1 MKPRQVWRGRAE
13 GGCLFVCSGFET
25 QNLSNVFEMCQRRGT
40 QHMHTGQG
48 LHAERCLKDALCAY
62 GRGLGRAQW
71 WL

>member
-1 MKPRQVWRGRAE
+1 MKPRQCGEEGRRAAV
-13 GGCLFVCSGFET
+13 CLFVLGLKPRTSVMFLKCA
-25 QNLSNVFEMCQRRGT
+25 RGT